1 MILVSRKQ
9 EQKDVS
15 CLSKYWLQFRHNPL
29 RKMEPFLPTDSLF
42 TLFFNYRKLRAWSI
56 SPGSSRWLP
65 IHIHPADKI
74 DQTIFTKSVRS
85 ASPDDQLAVFDELD
99 ENPTKGSVIHGLF
112 GYNLTTWFP
121 KSPSISKDIPPI
133 GITSNTMEVKQA
145 LIESEQV
152 EDLIS
157 NQVDH
162 VNSRKRKSPSVE
174 IQKVSRSRSTSIEN
188 HRHVESPSTSK
199 ISIDLT
205 SSSPKPV
212 TLPQIV
218 SVPTSTIASVVSAST
233 SSTPVSNN
241 TANKQQGSSVEKV
254 ISPNRRRPPF
264 PPDIPYYRCNHC
276 GATIPR
282 KRTFRDRSDL
292 EYRTLLCS
300 ACFQYVNTVRFEN
313 AEQKERKTFGNP
325 L

>member
-1 MILVSRKQ
+1 
-9 EQKDVS
+9 
-15 CLSKYWLQFRHNPL
+15 
-29 RKMEPFLPTDSLF
+29 MEPLLPTDSLF

-145 LIESEQV
+145 LITSKQV
-152 EDLIS
+152 EDLTS

-205 SSSPKPV
+205 SSSPKPA
-212 TLPQIV
+212 TPLPQIV

-233 SSTPVSNN
+233 SSTPVSKN
-241 TANKQQGSSVEKV
+241 TANKPQGSSVEKV
-254 ISPNRRRPPF
+254 ISPNRRRPPL

-282 KRTFRDRSDL
+282 KRTFPRSVRLGIPDIVVFGL
-292 EYRTLLCS
+292 FSIRYHGTFRKRRTE
-300 ACFQYVNTVRFEN
+300 R
-313 AEQKERKTFGNP
+313 RKTFGNP